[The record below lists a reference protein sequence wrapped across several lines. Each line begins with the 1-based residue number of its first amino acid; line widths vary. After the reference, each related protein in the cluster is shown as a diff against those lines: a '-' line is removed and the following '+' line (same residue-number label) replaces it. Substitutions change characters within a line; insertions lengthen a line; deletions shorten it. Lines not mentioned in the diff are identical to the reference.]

1 MVHVAVLFV
10 CIAIVVFFL
19 GYKQTDKLD
28 SYSVAAVALIIL
40 LAGATITFLGGTPY
54 FPVAAMCIAV
64 ILVIHHTIVH
74 RTTDFSEEK
83 CSCAPF
89 QCKDVSNHETWVVA
103 SVTAALISLF
113 NV

>member
-1 MVHVAVLFV
+1 MVHVAVFFV

-19 GYKQTDKLD
+19 GYNQKEKLD
-28 SYSVAAVALIIL
+28 SYSIAAVSLIAL
-40 LAGATITFLGGTPY
+40 LAGATVTFLGGSPY
-54 FPVAAMCIAV
+54 FPAAALSTAL
-64 ILVIHHTIVH
+64 ILLVHHAIVH
-74 RTTDFSEEK
+74 RATDFGEEK

-103 SVTAALISLF
+103 SVTAALISFF